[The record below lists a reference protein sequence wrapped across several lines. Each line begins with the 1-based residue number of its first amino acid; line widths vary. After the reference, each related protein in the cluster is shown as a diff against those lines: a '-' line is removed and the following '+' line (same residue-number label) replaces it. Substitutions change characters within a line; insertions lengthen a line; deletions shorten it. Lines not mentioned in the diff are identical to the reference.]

1 MNNKKPATIMKHYRK
16 NVHYKDAMLDVV
28 TTEIQKEINS
38 LVRKDGDVLQNKNTE
53 SLLNH
58 DWTAISEKF
67 QVKAPYLYSIFCNAA
82 NLYLGSKKK
91 LPSMITS
98 AAILLYTRSERV
110 NQLQYIKG
118 LMADKCGLTKEVM
131 CYQRLHTCKINI
143 IKIIF

>member
-28 TTEIQKEINS
+28 KTEIQKEIRS
-38 LVRKDGDVLQNKNTE
+38 LVKKDGDVLQNKNSE

-67 QVKAPYLYSIFCNAA
+67 QAKAPYLFSIFCNAV
-82 NLYLGSKKK
+82 NLYSGNKKK
-91 LPSMITS
+91 PSMMTS
-98 AAILLYTRSERV
+98 AAILLYTRSQRLH
-110 NQLQYIKG
+110 QLQYVIG
-118 LMADKCGLTKEVM
+118 LIAGKCGLTKEVM